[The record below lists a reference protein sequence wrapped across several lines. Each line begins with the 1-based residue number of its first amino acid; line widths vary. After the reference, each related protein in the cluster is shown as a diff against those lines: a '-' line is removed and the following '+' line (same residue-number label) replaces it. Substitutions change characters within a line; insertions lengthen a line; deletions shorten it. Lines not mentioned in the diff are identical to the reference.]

1 MKIRKSAAC
10 ILAMLTAVSC
20 SSAKSSGSDKKNE
33 NSVKKISVSDSG
45 DIYKKSALPML
56 DSISA
61 VTDIHFDEESGN
73 IFITGTDNSGAVNC
87 FITDNNFSMY
97 RPVELHIESSGTDN
111 AILIDICGDKIY
123 AVTCTPNESGYFC
136 RLSIRGTNGSIVSDS
151 EIDTG
156 GTAISSLV
164 CNENGIFIG
173 TGEICMAVDESGNI
187 LQSSKNGISSVIGFS
202 DGRIAGTFSGKGSVI
217 IHELDTETLEVS
229 GSETELPENV
239 SGAFITG
246 NADYSAFIINNSTV
260 FGMKSADSIERKI
273 DLVSSGLSG
282 IKMICPLSDGD
293 FIAADSS
300 GLIRLSVRDI
310 AEIGDISEITVA
322 VTRDS
327 DSISSAISEFN
338 ANSTRFRIKL
348 EDYSEGMEY
357 SIQGN
362 EIAFD
367 NLHMDI
373 ISGKNP
379 DMVYLDPN
387 ETALLTGMGA
397 FTDLYEFMDND
408 TTFTRDAFLS
418 NYLEA
423 CETDGKFYSIE
434 PTFMIQ
440 TIGAK
445 KKYVGTSDWS
455 LDDFRNTFDDMPDG
469 MELFESGNNE
479 KAVLSFLTNDG
490 NTFVDYQSFTCNFD
504 SDEFIDILEFAG
516 QFPSV
521 DEYDFEQ
528 KSCRNDTALLSI
540 LYFTSFRDINKQV
553 QGTFGN
559 EEVVFAGFPTNSGE
573 GSKILLDRRFSI
585 MEKSQNKDGA
595 WEFIRS
601 ILDDSHHSSMSD
613 GIPVTE
619 KGLGIVAGSSLEQP
633 YFLEESGEKYYIT
646 ETFTDWSTGQ
656 NIEINPMTV
665 ADKERYIEFVRS
677 IKSVTTSGS
686 SSMISSIVSEETD
699 LFFAGEYTS
708 SQAADMIQNRIS
720 IMLSEAE

>member
-1 MKIRKSAAC
+1 MKLRKSAAC

-45 DIYKKSALPML
+45 DIYKKSALPMP

-73 IFITGTDNSGAVNC
+73 IFITGTDSSGAVNC

-97 RPVELHIESSGTDN
+97 RPVELHIESSGTGN

-136 RLSIRGTNGSIVSDS
+136 RLSIRGTDGSIISDS

-239 SGAFITG
+239 SGSFITG

-310 AEIGDISEITVA
+310 EEISDISEITIA
-322 VTRDS
+322 VTLKS
-327 DSISSAISEFN
+327 DTLSSAISEFN
-338 ANSTRFRIKL
+338 ANSTHFRIKL
-348 EDYSEGMEY
+348 EDYSEGTEY

-379 DMVYLDPN
+379 DMVYLDTN

-504 SDEFIDILEFAG
+504 SDEFIDILEFAS

-601 ILDDSHHSSMSD
+601 ILDDSHHSSMSN

-619 KGLGIVAGSSLEQP
+619 KGLEIVARSSLEQP

-656 NIEINPMTV
+656 EIDINPMTV

-720 IMLSEAE
+720 IMLSEAA

>member
-45 DIYKKSALPML
+45 DIYKKSALPMP

-73 IFITGTDNSGAVNC
+73 IFITGTDSSGAVNC

-136 RLSIRGTNGSIVSDS
+136 RLSIRGTDGSIVSDS

-173 TGEICMAVDESGNI
+173 TGEMCMAVDDSGNV
-187 LQSSKNGISSVIGFS
+187 LQSSENGISSVIGFS
-202 DGRIAGTFSGKGSVI
+202 DGRIAGAFSGKGSVI
-217 IHELDTETLEVS
+217 IRELDAVSLEIS

-246 NADYSAFIINNSTV
+246 NTDYSAFIINNSTV

-310 AEIGDISEITVA
+310 AEISDISEITVA

-348 EDYSEGMEY
+348 EDYSEGTEY

-445 KKYVGTSDWS
+445 KKYVGASDWS
-455 LDDFRNTFDDMPDG
+455 LDDFRSTYGNMPDG

-619 KGLGIVAGSSLEQP
+619 KGLEIVAGSSLEQP

-656 NIEINPMTV
+656 NIEINPMTA
-665 ADKERYIEFVRS
+665 ADKKRYLEFVRS
-677 IKSVTTSGS
+677 IKSVTSSGS

-720 IMLSEAE
+720 IMLSEAA

>member
-1 MKIRKSAAC
+1 MKIRKLIAC

-20 SSAKSSGSDKKNE
+20 SSAKNSGSDKKNE

-45 DIYKKSALPML
+45 DIYKKSALPMPNG
-56 DSISA
+56 ISA
-61 VTDIHFDEESGN
+61 VTDILFDEESGN
-73 IFITGTDNSGAVNC
+73 IFITGMDSSGAVKC
-87 FITDNNFSMY
+87 FITDNDFSMY
-97 RPVELHIESSGTDN
+97 RPVDLHMESAGTDN
-111 AILIDICGDKIY
+111 AVLIDICGDKIY
-123 AVTCTPNESGYFC
+123 ALTCTLNESGCIC
-136 RLSIRGTNGSIVSDS
+136 RLSIRGTDGSIISDS
-151 EIDTG
+151 EIDTDG
-156 GTAISSLV
+156 AIINSLV

-173 TGEICMAVDESGNI
+173 TGEVCMTVDDSGNI
-187 LQSSKNGISSVIGFS
+187 LKSSENGISSVIGFS
-202 DGRIAGTFSGKGSVI
+202 DGRIAGTFSGKGSVTI
-217 IHELDTETLEVS
+217 RELDTGTLEVS
-229 GSETELPENV
+229 GSEIELPESI

-246 NADYSAFIINNSTV
+246 NADYSGFILNNSAI
-260 FGMKSADSIERKI
+260 FGLKSADSIERKV

-282 IKMICPLSDGD
+282 IRMICPLSDGD

-310 AEIGDISEITVA
+310 AEISDISELTIA

-327 DSISSAISEFN
+327 DTISSAISEFN

-357 SIQGN
+357 SIQGH
-362 EIAFD
+362 EMAFD
-367 NLHMDI
+367 DLHMDI

-379 DMVYLDPN
+379 DMVYLDTN
-387 ETALLTGMGA
+387 ETALLTGIGA
-397 FTDLYEFMDND
+397 FTDLYEFMDSD

-455 LDDFRNTFDDMPDG
+455 LDDFRSTYGNMPDG
-469 MELFESGNNE
+469 MDLFESGNNE

-490 NTFVDYQSFTCNFD
+490 NSFVDHLNFTCNFD
-504 SDEFIDILEFAG
+504 SDEFIGILEFAD
-516 QFPSV
+516 QFPGV
-521 DEYDFEQ
+521 DEYDFERR
-528 KSCRNDTALLSI
+528 SCRSDTSLLSI
-540 LYFTSFRDINKQV
+540 MYFSSFRDINKQV

-559 EEVVFAGFPTNSGE
+559 EEVIFAGFPTNSGE
-573 GSKILLDRRFSI
+573 GSKMLLDRRFSI

-601 ILDDSHHSSMSD
+601 LLDDSHYSSTSD

-619 KGLGIVAGSSLEQP
+619 KGLEIVAESALEKP
-633 YFLEESGEKYYIT
+633 YFLVDSGEKYYIS
-646 ETFTDWSTGQ
+646 ETFTDWNTGQ
-656 NIEINPMTV
+656 EIDINPMTP
-665 ADKERYIEFVRS
+665 ADKERYLDFVRS
-677 IKSVTTSGS
+677 IKSVTSSVS
-686 SSMISSIVSEETD
+686 SSMISSIISEETD

-720 IMLSEAE
+720 IMLSEAA

>member
-1 MKIRKSAAC
+1 MKIQKLTAC
-10 ILAMLTAVSC
+10 AIAMLTAVSC

-45 DIYKKSALPML
+45 DIYKKSALPMP

-61 VTDIHFDEESGN
+61 VTGIHFDEESGN
-73 IFITGTDNSGAVNC
+73 IFITGTDSSGTVNC

-97 RPVELHIESSGTDN
+97 RPVELHIESSGTGN

-136 RLSIRGTNGSIVSDS
+136 RLSIRGTDGSIISDS

-239 SGAFITG
+239 SGSFITG

-293 FIAADSS
+293 FIATDSS

-310 AEIGDISEITVA
+310 EEISDISEITIA
-322 VTRDS
+322 VTLKS
-327 DSISSAISEFN
+327 DTLSSAISEFN

-348 EDYSEGMEY
+348 EDYSEGTEY

-455 LDDFRNTFDDMPDG
+455 LDDFRNTFDDMPDE

-601 ILDDSHHSSMSD
+601 ILDDSHHSSMSN

-619 KGLGIVAGSSLEQP
+619 KGLEIVARSSLEQP

-656 NIEINPMTV
+656 EIDINPMTP
-665 ADKERYIEFVRS
+665 ADKERYLEFVRS

-720 IMLSEAE
+720 IMLSEAA

>member
-45 DIYKKSALPML
+45 DIYKKSALPMPN
-56 DSISA
+56 DISSII
-61 VTDIHFDEESGN
+61 DIHFDEKSGN
-73 IFITGTDNSGAVNC
+73 IFITGKDNSGAVKC
-87 FITDNNFSMY
+87 FITDNDFSMY
-97 RPVELHIESSGTDN
+97 RPVDLHIESSGTDN

-136 RLSIRGTNGSIVSDS
+136 RLSIRGTDGSIVSDS

-173 TGEICMAVDESGNI
+173 TGEICMKVDDSGNI
-187 LQSSKNGISSVIGFS
+187 LQSSENGISSVIGFS
-202 DGRIAGTFSGKGSVI
+202 DGRIAGTFSSKGSVI
-217 IHELDTETLEVS
+217 IRELDAETLEVS

-239 SGAFITG
+239 SGTFITG
-246 NADYSAFIINNSTV
+246 GGDYSFYILNNSAI
-260 FGMKSADSIERKI
+260 FALKSADSIERKV
-273 DLVSSGLSG
+273 DFLSSGLSG
-282 IKMICPLSDGD
+282 IRVICPVSDGD

-408 TTFTRDAFLS
+408 TTLTRDAFLS

-445 KKYVGTSDWS
+445 KKYVGASDWS
-455 LDDFRNTFDDMPDG
+455 LDDFRSTYGNMPDG

-490 NTFVDYQSFTCNFD
+490 NTFVDYQSFTCDFD

-540 LYFTSFRDINKQV
+540 MYFSSFRDINKQV

-601 ILDDSHHSSMSD
+601 ILDDSHHSSMSN

-619 KGLGIVAGSSLEQP
+619 KGLEIVARSSLEQP

-656 NIEINPMTV
+656 EIDINPMTV

-720 IMLSEAE
+720 IMLSEAA

>member
-1 MKIRKSAAC
+1 MKIQKFTAC
-10 ILAMLTAVSC
+10 AIAMLTAVSC
-20 SSAKSSGSDKKNE
+20 SSAKNSGSDKKNE
-33 NSVKKISVSDSG
+33 NSIKKISVSDSG
-45 DIYKKSALPML
+45 DIYKKSALPMPN
-56 DSISA
+56 DISSII
-61 VTDIHFDEESGN
+61 DIHFDEKSGN
-73 IFITGTDNSGAVNC
+73 IFVTGMDSSGAIKC
-87 FITDNNFSMY
+87 FITDSDFSMY
-97 RPVELHIESSGTDN
+97 RPVDLHMESSGSDKTV
-111 AILIDICGDKIY
+111 LIDICGDKIY
-123 AVTCTPNESGYFC
+123 AATCSFNESGSIC
-136 RLSIRGTNGSIVSDS
+136 RLSIRGTDGSIISDS

-156 GTAISSLV
+156 GAVINSLV

-173 TGEICMAVDESGNI
+173 TGEICMKVDDSGNI
-187 LQSSKNGISSVIGFS
+187 LQSSENGISSVIDFS
-202 DGRIAGTFSGKGSVI
+202 DGRIAGTFSGKGSI
-217 IHELDTETLEVS
+217 IIRELDTKTLEIS

-246 NADYSAFIINNSTV
+246 NADYSAFIINNSAV
-260 FGMKSADSIERKI
+260 FGMKSSDSIERKI
-273 DLVSSGLSG
+273 DLVSSGLNG

-310 AEIGDISEITVA
+310 AEIGDISEVTVA

-357 SIQGN
+357 SIQGH
-362 EIAFD
+362 EMAFD
-367 NLHMDI
+367 NLHMDV

-379 DMVYLDPN
+379 DMVYLDTN
-387 ETALLTGMGA
+387 ETALLTGIGA
-397 FTDLYEFMDND
+397 FTDLYEFMDSD

-455 LDDFRNTFDDMPDG
+455 LDDFRSTYGNMPDG
-469 MELFESGNNE
+469 MDLFESGNNE

-490 NTFVDYQSFTCNFD
+490 NSFVDHLNFTCNFD
-504 SDEFIDILEFAG
+504 SDEFIGILEFAD

-521 DEYDFEQ
+521 DEYDFELR
-528 KSCRNDTALLSI
+528 SCRNDTALLSI
-540 LYFTSFRDINKQV
+540 MYCSSFRDINKQV

-559 EEVVFAGFPTNSGE
+559 EEVSFAGFPTNSGE
-573 GSKILLDRRFSI
+573 GSKMLLNRRFSI
-585 MEKSQNKDGA
+585 MEKSQNKEGA
-595 WEFIRS
+595 WEFITS
-601 ILDDSHHSSMSD
+601 LLDDSHYSSMSD

-619 KGLGIVAGSSLEQP
+619 KGLEIVAESALEKP
-633 YFLEESGEKYYIT
+633 YFVENSGEKIYIN
-646 ETFTDWSTGQ
+646 ETFTDWNTGQ
-656 NIEINPMTV
+656 EIVITPMTPE
-665 ADKERYIEFVRS
+665 DKERYLEFVRS
-677 IKSVTTSGS
+677 IKSVTS
-686 SSMISSIVSEETD
+686 SVSNSMISSIISEETD
-699 LFFAGEYTS
+699 IYFAGEYTS
-708 SQAADMIQNRIS
+708 SQTADMIQNRIS
-720 IMLSEAE
+720 IMLSEAA